1 MAHKAMITASVL
13 LLVSAAGRLQA
24 GEMTLPEL
32 IAALQANGAQILY
45 SSALV
50 NQQQKVEVAE
60 IDLDTLREK
69 LPDFGLA
76 LVERD
81 GALLIMRESA
91 EATPESIETPVEGP
105 PRLETVI
112 VTGSMHRLPYIGAT
126 SSAFSF
132 TPETLQLLPTLG
144 ADAMRATMRLPGVAS
159 VGVSA
164 KPRIRGGLQDELLVI
179 QDGVEL
185 LEPFHLADYHSAYSS
200 IDYHTIE
207 SLDVYTGGF
216 PSRYGNRMSGVVDI
230 QNEWQQDLYD
240 TDIGI
245 SSFANFLHTRGE
257 FGQQKPGNWLL
268 SLRQGDLTDLTDYI
282 DTRSGD
288 PTYKDAAARVSLE
301 WSPDLVLS
309 TGLVYT
315 EDDIVFE
322 DLEENASSRIDTWY
336 GWLGADWRI
345 NRSLAGRFTL
355 SALDFKREKE
365 QASFEIDEEDPGK
378 GGFLDHRQKVQRAAL
393 RNDWSAL
400 AGNSHLEFGWQLEYN
415 RADYDHRAFID
426 RGELAEILGTESEIE
441 RDINVDPDGWSG
453 GIYGQWEVDVTPHL
467 TLQPSLR
474 WDFQNYYF
482 DNSSEQQISPRLGLA
497 YQLNDS
503 ARLRVS
509 VGRFHQQ
516 EGIHELQVLDGIARF
531 FAPQHSDQAVL
542 GFHWQVGGA
551 KLTTEIYYKKYGDQ
565 KGRFENI
572 FNPFVLLPEMEPDR
586 VGLWPEEA
594 LVQGFDLDGRF
605 SVMERADGFFRYS
618 YMEAQDRINGE
629 WIDRRWSQ
637 QHTVNTGIA
646 WRGETFSLSLALT
659 WHSGWRSTQMPAF
672 VPEDTVIPVESVLN
686 NTVLDEYFSLDIGAR
701 KHWQLRRARV
711 EIYADIVNVTDRK
724 NQAGIDFDIEE
735 VDGGYALTPDH
746 ETLLGRVPSIGI
758 TLSF

>member
-1 MAHKAMITASVL
+1 MTKRSTAGWL
-13 LLVSAAGRLQA
+13 IMLAASYASGQPVEMSLPQLIDSLQSR
-24 GEMTLPEL
+24 EVH
-32 IAALQANGAQILY
+32 ILY

-50 NQQQKVEVAE
+50 NESQRVRVEPVNLDALVEALAE
-60 IDLDTLREK
+60 H
-69 LPDFGLA
+69 GLA
-76 LVERD
+76 LEQRD
-81 GALLIMRESA
+81 GVFVVVRAN
-91 EATPESIETPVEGP
+91 EAHASKPPRPEPSTPV
-105 PRLETVI
+105 LESVI

-126 SSAFSF
+126 STAFSF
-132 TPETLQLLPTLG
+132 SPEDLRLLPTLG
-144 ADAMRATMRLPGVAS
+144 SDAMRATLRLPGVAS

-216 PSRYGNRMSGVVDI
+216 PSRYGYRMSGVMDI
-230 QNEWQQDLYD
+230 RNEWQQDRYN
-240 TDIGI
+240 TDIGV

-257 FGQQKPGNWLL
+257 FGQEKPTQWLL

-288 PTYKDAAARVSLE
+288 PTYKDAAARLSLE

-309 TGLVYT
+309 TGLVYA

-322 DLEENASSRIDTWY
+322 DLEERASSKIDTWY
-336 GWLGADWRI
+336 GWLGADWRL
-345 NRSLAGRFTL
+345 NRSLASRLTL
-355 SALDFKREKE
+355 SALDFQREKK

-378 GGFLDHRQKVQRAAL
+378 GGFLDHHQDVQRAAL
-393 RNDWSAL
+393 RNDWSAVV
-400 AGNSHLEFGWQLEYN
+400 GSSHLEFGWQLEYN
-415 RADYDHRAFID
+415 RADYDHLAYID
-426 RGELAEILGTESEIE
+426 RGELAEILGTEDEIE
-441 RDINVDPDGWSG
+441 RAISVSPDGWSG
-453 GIYGQWEVDVTPHL
+453 GLYGQFEVDITPRL

-474 WDFQNYYF
+474 WDFQNYYL
-482 DNSSEQQISPRLGLA
+482 DSSSEQQISPRLGIA
-497 YQLNDS
+497 YQWNDDTQLKLS
-503 ARLRVS
+503 A
-509 VGRFHQQ
+509 GRFHQQ
-516 EGIHELQVLDGIARF
+516 EGIHELQVVDGITRF
-531 FAPQHSDQAVL
+531 FPPQYSDQLVA
-542 GFHWQVGGA
+542 GMHWMAEGME
-551 KLTTEIYYKKYGDQ
+551 LTAELYYKKYGDQ

-586 VGLWPEEA
+586 VGLWPEDA
-594 LVQGFDLDGRF
+594 VVRGLDLDGRL
-605 SVMERADGFFRYS
+605 SLHKQMEGYFRYS
-618 YMEAQDRINGE
+618 YMDAQDRINRE
-629 WIDRRWSQ
+629 WVDRRWSQ
-637 QHTVNTGIA
+637 QHTVNTGVA
-646 WRGETFSLSLALT
+646 WQGESFSVSLALT

-686 NTVLDEYFSLDIGAR
+686 NTELDDYVSLDFGAR
-701 KHWQLRRARV
+701 KHWELPRMRIEV
-711 EIYADIVNVTDRK
+711 YADIVNLTDRK

-735 VDGGYALTPDH
+735 VDGGYSLTPDH